1 MAGTVGNVT
10 RESRGNR
17 AAEGFPLQENLPVGI
32 TGNRAKDWPELAGI
46 QPMVDRSYVR
56 AHQRPLVDVPTLAV
70 AVCTYAAWGFL
81 TWYHAALPWW
91 LLMPLGG
98 YVVCLQGG
106 LQHEAIH
113 GYPFRKRL
121 WNTLLVFPSLWL
133 WLPYTHY
140 RRTHLTHHR
149 DYRLTCP
156 VDDPESYYVTD
167 SQWARMGWLH
177 RTYRK
182 AMNTLAGRLVLG
194 PPYVAWRVMLELL
207 DSIVVRNKAVLR
219 DWALHL
225 VSLTLVLGWVV
236 GICKMPVGEYV
247 FFFAFPGL
255 ALTLMRSFA
264 EHQARSTISERTVVI
279 ESGPIMSLL
288 YLNNNLHAMHHAD
301 PNAPWHKRPRQYRER
316 RAELLAQNGNYAFR
330 GYRELLQRYLFATK
344 EPVSHPV
351 GDL

>member
-1 MAGTVGNVT
+1 MARTAGNVT
-10 RESRGNR
+10 GQSRGNP
-17 AAEGFPLQENLPVGI
+17 AIKGFPLQANLPSGI
-32 TGNRAKDWPELAGI
+32 TTYRAKYRPELAGT
-46 QPMVDRSYVR
+46 QPMVDPAPTVP
-56 AHQRPLVDVPTLAV
+56 HQRPLVDVPTLAV
-70 AVCTYAAWGFL
+70 AICTYAAWGVL

-91 LLMPLGG
+91 VLLPLGA

-113 GYPFRKRL
+113 GYPFRRRA
-121 WNTLLVFPSLWL
+121 WNTLLVFPALWL

-167 SQWARMGWLH
+167 AQWARMGWLH
-177 RTYRK
+177 RTYRQ
-182 AMNTLAGRLVLG
+182 AMNTLAGRLLLG
-194 PPYVAWRVMLELL
+194 PPYTAWRVLVELL
-207 DSIVVRNKAVLR
+207 DSIAGWNRVVLR
-219 DWALHL
+219 DWSIHL
-225 VSLTLVLGWVV
+225 VALALVLGWVV
-236 GICKMPVGEYV
+236 GVCKMPLVDYV
-247 FFFAFPGL
+247 FCFAFPGL

-264 EHQARSTISERTVVI
+264 EHQARSAVAERTVVI
-279 ESGPIMSLL
+279 ESGPVMSLL

-316 RAELLAQNGNYAFR
+316 REELLAQNGHYAFR
-330 GYRELLQRYLFATK
+330 GYRELLRRYLFATK